1 MIYKSYLIEKDFKS
15 IGTNIALFYGENIGL
30 QNDFKDIIKYKNS
43 DASIVKFEQDNIIKD
58 PETFLNELLNFSL
71 FEKKKI
77 FIINN
82 VNDKILS
89 TIQELE
95 KKIENQKIYLFSGI
109 LDKKSKLRNY
119 FEKSNEFGIVPCY
132 LDNEINLKNII
143 LNKLNGF
150 KGLSADNLNLI
161 IQNCNLDR
169 VKLNNELDKIKV
181 FFVNKVLDKE
191 NLLQLLNLEL
201 HDDFNLLKDEAIK
214 GNKIKTNTLL
224 NNTIIESD
232 KSAFY
237 LALLNQR
244 FAKLSEIHKLTK
256 NNDINQTLNNI
267 KPPIF
272 WKDKPVITQQIKKWN
287 EKNIN
292 KILRNIYNIEI
303 KTKTESSINNNIL
316 IKKLIVDI
324 CNLASA

>member
-1 MIYKSYLIEKDFKS
+1 M
-15 IGTNIALFYGENIGL
+15 
-30 QNDFKDIIKYKNS
+30 
-43 DASIVKFEQDNIIKD
+43 
-58 PETFLNELLNFSL
+58 
-71 FEKKKI
+71 
-77 FIINN
+77 
-82 VNDKILS
+82 
-89 TIQELE
+89 
-95 KKIENQKIYLFSGI
+95 
-109 LDKKSKLRNY
+109 
-119 FEKSNEFGIVPCY
+119 
-132 LDNEINLKNII
+132 
-143 LNKLNGF
+143 
-150 KGLSADNLNLI
+150 I
-161 IQNCNLDR
+161 IQNCNLSR

>member
-1 MIYKSYLIEKDFKS
+1 M
-15 IGTNIALFYGENIGL
+15 
-30 QNDFKDIIKYKNS
+30 
-43 DASIVKFEQDNIIKD
+43 
-58 PETFLNELLNFSL
+58 
-71 FEKKKI
+71 
-77 FIINN
+77 
-82 VNDKILS
+82 
-89 TIQELE
+89 
-95 KKIENQKIYLFSGI
+95 
-109 LDKKSKLRNY
+109 RNY

-132 LDNEINLKNII
+132 LDNEINLKSII

-150 KGLSADNLNLI
+150 KGLSADNINLI

-181 FFVNKVLDKE
+181 FFVNKVLDKK

-244 FAKLSEIHKLTK
+244 F
-256 NNDINQTLNNI
+256 
-267 KPPIF
+267 
-272 WKDKPVITQQIKKWN
+272 
-287 EKNIN
+287 
-292 KILRNIYNIEI
+292 
-303 KTKTESSINNNIL
+303 
-316 IKKLIVDI
+316 
-324 CNLASA
+324 